1 MSALKVVNVSKRF
14 KDKLAVDNISFEI
27 REREIF
33 GLIGPNGAGKST
45 LLNIITGI
53 IRANSGSV
61 EVCGYNIDKETLK
74 AKACIGYVMQDL
86 ALIEALTAYDN
97 LEYFGALYGLS
108 GKLLKERIQEA
119 LKIAGLEDT
128 KKKKVN
134 KFSGGM
140 KRRLNMAVALMHHP
154 KLLIL
159 DEPTVGVD
167 AQSRNHIF
175 DFIKSTANKWGTSI
189 LYTSHYMEEVEEL
202 CERIF
207 IIDKGTEIASG
218 TQKEIRDTFSKNKKV
233 EIEVSKLTGDVL
245 LEIEAIEGITRI
257 EEKKDKLVCMISEKF
272 KILNLLTILEEKDVE
287 VKNINYVEE
296 KLEDIFLALTG
307 NKLRD

>member
-14 KDKLAVDNISFEI
+14 KDKLVLDNVSFEV
-27 REREIF
+27 REKEIF

-53 IRANSGSV
+53 LKASSGGV
-61 EVCGYNIDKETLK
+61 EVCGYNIDKEELK
-74 AKACIGYVMQDL
+74 AKECIGYVMQDL
-86 ALIEALTAYDN
+86 ALIENLNAYDN

-140 KRRLNMAVALMHHP
+140 KRRLNMAAALMHHP

-175 DFIKSTANKWGTSI
+175 DFIKSTANKWGSSV

-202 CERIF
+202 CAQIF
-207 IIDKGTEIASG
+207 IIDQGKGVASG
-218 TQKEIRDTFSKNKKV
+218 SKREIQETFSKNKKV
-233 EIEVSKLTGDVL
+233 EIEVSKLTGEVL
-245 LEIEAIEGITRI
+245 LEIENVNGVTKVDEN
-257 EEKKDKLVCMISEKF
+257 ESKLICTINDKF
-272 KILNLLTILEEKDVE
+272 KMLNVLTVLDKKEIE
-287 VKNINYVEE
+287 VRNINYIEE
-296 KLEDIFLALTG
+296 KLEDIFLELTG